1 MKVVSLTVCVFLSLI
16 FYGQIPVE
24 GLQAYYTFNNNTSD
38 SSGLANNA
46 TAAGCS
52 FSPDRFGNN
61 NSSLRFNGLFDSLVM
76 PIAGLTPL
84 TGEFAIS
91 FWVKTNSPEAMNIF
105 SLKEFPNDTTD
116 NFEVQFNSITSL
128 QTILELYYGSYTYW
142 NGSGNTG
149 NALGENNSGKYYNG
163 KWQHYVVQ
171 RRSDTLEFWH
181 DRGLAYSSTPGYIY
195 SGTMGDALDFVVSAA
210 PHRFEG
216 DIDDIAF
223 YNRSL
228 TVSEIMEIYH
238 IGKPFEFK
246 SPLPTDAYVQ
256 GDTLSVMWWY
266 NSLAVSDSVDL
277 EYKINDGPWQMTTQN
292 QLVDW
297 TPFHFPLNYPIGTTI
312 EMRITD
318 RSNPNNTSTTG
329 TFRIS
334 EYKWQNVSQDLPFT
348 NRDGSGLLNYNGK
361 MWLLGGWDPPYH
373 DPTYTHSEVWS
384 TTDGLNWT
392 FETTAPWPGRH
403 CSGWLVHD
411 NAMWVV
417 GGDPQSG
424 ALRDVWKSTDGIN
437 WTQILDTIPE
447 FSPLRTM
454 HMMASINGNMFNFGG
469 QQIEYVN
476 ENLNQIW
483 RSTNGLDWT
492 QLPDAPWKPRGMM
505 LNSCVDNQ
513 DTLWLLG
520 GGRLNDR
527 RCYNDVWKTGDGT
540 NWELVLAT
548 APWQSRYWHNV
559 AWYDNKMW
567 VICGIVNQTDNNE
580 TWYSSNGIDWYE
592 LKQPKYSARHA
603 ASVTVYDNALW
614 LMAGIASD
622 NCWKLTNQSPTWV
635 DDSEKSEESI
645 IIYPNP
651 NNGRFQVIAPNKFL
665 FYEVFG
671 STGNFIQSGNIHSTE
686 NNPMEEL
693 KIAPGIYFVIFT
705 GEQGQKITKKLI
717 VQ

>member
-1 MKVVSLTVCVFLSLI
+1 
-16 FYGQIPVE
+16 
-24 GLQAYYTFNNNTSD
+24 
-38 SSGLANNA
+38 
-46 TAAGCS
+46 
-52 FSPDRFGNN
+52 
-61 NSSLRFNGLFDSLVM
+61 
-76 PIAGLTPL
+76 
-84 TGEFAIS
+84 
-91 FWVKTNSPEAMNIF
+91 
-105 SLKEFPNDTTD
+105 
-116 NFEVQFNSITSL
+116 
-128 QTILELYYGSYTYW
+128 
-142 NGSGNTG
+142 
-149 NALGENNSGKYYNG
+149 
-163 KWQHYVVQ
+163 
-171 RRSDTLEFWH
+171 
-181 DRGLAYSSTPGYIY
+181 
-195 SGTMGDALDFVVSAA
+195 
-210 PHRFEG
+210 
-216 DIDDIAF
+216 
-223 YNRSL
+223 
-228 TVSEIMEIYH
+228 
-238 IGKPFEFK
+238 
-246 SPLPTDAYVQ
+246 
-256 GDTLSVMWWY
+256 
-266 NSLAVSDSVDL
+266 
-277 EYKINDGPWQMTTQN
+277 
-292 QLVDW
+292 
-297 TPFHFPLNYPIGTTI
+297 
-312 EMRITD
+312 
-318 RSNPNNTSTTG
+318 
-329 TFRIS
+329 
-334 EYKWQNVSQDLPFT
+334 
-348 NRDGSGLLNYNGK
+348 